1 VKHRRSNVYNRI
13 FSLSQAGPNL
23 SNKEKLLEMADPTL
37 QGRLPLKSLCT
48 VAAIAAMCVQAEADY
63 RPLMGD
69 IVETLLPLAEENE
82 GIPPHVVID
91 LAAAVRFLR
100 TAEGLG
106 LSD

>member
-1 VKHRRSNVYNRI
+1 
-13 FSLSQAGPNL
+13 
-23 SNKEKLLEMADPTL
+23 MADPTL
-37 QGRLPLKSLCT
+37 QGRFPLKSLCT

-91 LAAAVRFLR
+91 LAAAVSLG

-106 LSD
+106 LSG